1 MFPSLLIWQCRL
13 CRYLQMLEDH
23 QILAQALQSQNEDFP
38 PRVAFR
44 FATVVVLFW
53 YSPTQIGFSLFFY
66 SRAGM
71 GLVMSATSGIH
82 SFVNIN
88 SHLPLLAQNTSIH
101 ISRYFVLF
109 VSDGQSTSLRQTPLV
124 KVLEMMVV

>member
-1 MFPSLLIWQCRL
+1 
-13 CRYLQMLEDH
+13 MLEDH

-44 FATVVVLFW
+44 FATAVVLFW
-53 YSPTQIGFSLFFY
+53 YSPTQIGFSLCFY
-66 SRAGM
+66 SRAGK

-82 SFVNIN
+82 SFANIN
-88 SHLPLLAQNTSIH
+88 SHLPLLAQNTSKH

-109 VSDGQSTSLRQTPLV
+109 VSDGQPEHESTPKSSS
-124 KVLEMMVV
+124 K